1 MVGSLDKKIHIVS
14 SLLSDKKIGSRLTS
28 TDKKIHDGSH
38 SQIR

>member
-14 SLLSDKKIGSRLTS
+14 SLFSDKKIGSRLTS
-28 TDKKIHDGSH
+28 TDKKINYGSH